1 MRQINKWLVPTLSA
15 LWLAGCG
22 GGGGDSSLAPSPTPT
37 PAPAPA
43 PTPSPTSNANQIVS
57 MDTNVSTG
65 QAVDLFLL
73 ASGNISNIQW
83 RQTSGPSANFLARQS
98 KAIAF
103 TASDAGSYSF
113 EVSYRQDGN
122 ARTATHTIDV
132 TAGNIAINGR
142 LGHAVVEGNKVSLR
156 AGLADNNQQA
166 NIRWRQ
172 VQGPGVSFTDNNT
185 DGDFAIF
192 FDAPQVNQDTLLVF
206 EVSLANGNASDTV
219 SVLVE
224 DAPAIISNAYF
235 DEPVAKV
242 VPYNANSPHA
252 GNLAACV
259 YSNQLNSACQLSRLP
274 LIAQETLTPSVDD
287 IMNRVLVSHQ
297 WMGDRFR
304 EFLTNE
310 DPNND
315 FKNLLRATTAVVISY
330 DVRPSFY
337 WAATGAIYLDP
348 NDFWLTP
355 DERDTINEA
364 PDFRANFSNDL
375 QFSMPFRY
383 VLNNDFASRFV
394 SRTSRVSRV
403 ANDRLYSLASLMY
416 HELAH
421 ANDFFP
427 SSRWSQLN
435 RNESVL
441 TAAQPNSTQSN
452 LLESRLPLFNDE
464 MRGLAQVS
472 FAGETAN
479 ATQRAYQPAD
489 IVPFYTTDRA
499 NEYYSYSTIREDFA
513 VLFEELMMQSRYQ
526 AMRDTTI
533 TNRPQ
538 GENVTAR
545 DFIITWGQRGR
556 VADPAVQPRVQ
567 FVADRVLPE
576 LDTRALINNL
586 ATPLL
591 LDAGDN
597 WIESLIIGPSPNVVG
612 KSEQNEALRPV
623 TELRYYHRELPNQ

>member
-43 PTPSPTSNANQIVS
+43 PTPSPTSSANQIVS
-57 MDTNVSTG
+57 MDTNVNTG

-122 ARTATHTIDV
+122 TRTATHTVDV
-132 TAGNIAINGR
+132 TAGDIAINGR

-172 VQGPGVSFTDNNT
+172 IQGPGVSFTDNNT

-242 VPYNANSPHA
+242 VPYSANSPHA
-252 GNLAACV
+252 NNLAACV
-259 YSNQLNSACQLSRLP
+259 YSNQLNNACQLSRLP

-435 RNESVL
+435 RNDSVL

-591 LDAGDN
+591 LDVGDN

>member
-1 MRQINKWLVPTLSA
+1 MKQINKWLVPTLSA

-43 PTPSPTSNANQIVS
+43 PTPSPTSSANQIVS

-132 TAGNIAINGR
+132 TAGDIAINGR

-172 VQGPGVSFTDNNT
+172 IQGPGVSFTDNNT

-252 GNLAACV
+252 NNLAACV

-274 LIAQETLTPSVDD
+274 LIAQETLTPSVED

-435 RNESVL
+435 RNDSVL

-591 LDAGDN
+591 LDVGDN

>member
-22 GGGGDSSLAPSPTPT
+22 GGGSDTSLAPSPTPP

-43 PTPSPTSNANQIVS
+43 PTPSPTSSANQIVS
-57 MDTNVSTG
+57 MDTNVNTG

-73 ASGNISNIQW
+73 ASGNISDIQW

-132 TAGNIAINGR
+132 VAGDVAINGR

-185 DGDFAIF
+185 DGDFAVF
-192 FDAPQVNQDTLLVF
+192 FNAPQVNQDTLLVF

-224 DAPAIISNAYF
+224 DAPAIVNNAYF

-252 GNLAACV
+252 NNLAACV
-259 YSNQLNSACQLSRLP
+259 YSNQLNNACQLSRLP

-435 RNESVL
+435 RNDSVL
-441 TAAQPNSTQSN
+441 TAAQPNNTQSN
-452 LLESRLPLFNDE
+452 LLESRLPLFNQE

-489 IVPFYTTDRA
+489 IVTFYTTDRA

-538 GENVTAR
+538 GDNVSAL

-576 LDTRALINNL
+576 LDTRGLINNL
-586 ATPLL
+586 ATPRL

-597 WIESLIIGPSPNVVG
+597 WIESLIIGPNPNVAS
-612 KSEQNEALRPV
+612 KPEANEALRPV